1 MRQMRLGRRE
11 ITEPDQLR
19 EVLKDCQVAR
29 IGTSDEEGMF
39 IVPLNFG
46 YEFSE
51 KDGSLRLYLH
61 CAGEGRKAEAFAKY
75 PEVAFEMDCGHE
87 IIRGDYACSYSY
99 AYRSIMGN
107 GIIHKVENT
116 EEKLHG
122 LRLLMQHLE
131 PGANMEF
138 EPEVLERV
146 AVYRVDVT
154 AFTGKRREKKR

>member
-1 MRQMRLGRRE
+1 MRQMRLRRRE

-138 EPEVLERV
+138 KPEVLERV